1 MEPQHDPA
9 AAVAGAPTR
18 PQRPA
23 QPPTQPPS
31 QPSAQAPDQP
41 PATARKAS
49 RPPLDYDQVPYSR
62 KPHEVSVFIV
72 PAERRVQFWSMFLKN
87 WHVTITYCF
96 VFWSFGMCVAFL
108 GPTLGDLGCQTE
120 TPFATMSWV
129 FFAQALFTL
138 LGSIVGGVLVQRIM
152 DGKSMLPGMSCL
164 PFCSGSAHWRTSAH
178 GAMLVSLLMLAVTL
192 AMVPQCWSL
201 SMLALN
207 LAAMGLFMGIIDTV
221 ANLCMIQLYGSNV
234 APFLQA
240 LHFFYALGA
249 FASPM
254 INEPFLL
261 KNPHHCFA
269 LIDDILQ
276 ARGNSTENEAA
287 LLEILQHSKIQYGFE
302 IMALLQIPVA
312 ILVITV
318 LLRKRKGS
326 SSETYEIDESGGLT
340 VHHVPSEGVIDDH
353 NAASTR
359 QVALVTICAIV
370 LCFMYDGLQGAY
382 GGYIYSYARKMVSGL
397 TATEGAYLTSCFWGT
412 FAVGR
417 LVSIGVAT
425 KLSPAFMIMF
435 NIVGCGMAALLMLI
449 WQHSRLVV
457 YAGTCLFGLSLS
469 SIYPTTISLAETYID
484 VSSVITSLIVVGA
497 AAGEMVQPVVVGH
510 EFESVGPVMFQINV
524 ILVVLISIIVVFV
537 LFVVGAS
544 IKNQAGLFRLFRCCM
559 GSGSDPGEDTGLM
572 SQHVTYYSRMPHEV
586 SSSELHF
593 NPNGKG
599 S

>member
-1 MEPQHDPA
+1 MRLLGDKKKKQYEANLRQGAVESGLNQQGQKQKKKAENGFKPIDPT
-9 AAVAGAPTR
+9 PTS
-18 PQRPA
+18 P
-23 QPPTQPPS
+23 
-31 QPSAQAPDQP
+31 
-41 PATARKAS
+41 
-49 RPPLDYDQVPYSR
+49 
-62 KPHEVSVFIV
+62 

-138 LGSIVGGVLVQRIM
+138 LGSIVGGVLVQ
-152 DGKSMLPGMSCL
+152 
-164 PFCSGSAHWRTSAH
+164 RTSAH

-382 GGYIYSYARKMVSGL
+382 GGYIYSYARKMVSDL